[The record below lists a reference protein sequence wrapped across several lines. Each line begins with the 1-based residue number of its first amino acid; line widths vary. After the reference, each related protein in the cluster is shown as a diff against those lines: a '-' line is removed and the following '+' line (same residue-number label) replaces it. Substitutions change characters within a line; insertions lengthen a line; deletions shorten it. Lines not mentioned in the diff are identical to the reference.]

1 MFQTIQ
7 CNQVVHILLM
17 KEVVFALR
25 YFKLTAKYS
34 IGKNVSVSTNVP
46 LI

>member
-1 MFQTIQ
+1 
-7 CNQVVHILLM
+7 M

-34 IGKNVSVSTNVP
+34 VGKNVSVSANVP